1 MLSSQP
7 RSAPVAAAKAQIKKQ
22 LDWASQDLGAAAGTA
37 GKGSAPTRPRCW
49 LAHFLQWAQPAGADS
64 MVQRDPG
71 SCSISHAASA
81 KSPERWSGGGGDS
94 PHSRDWITSGPCV
107 CDEPR
112 SPSSPPLCY
121 CTNHEPTPPSQL
133 GGELR
138 PLQPLSLLDLVLGAP
153 AKLLPG
159 RWCPLPWV
167 HLISVTRIPV
177 NLRPAWCL
185 QQSRLHVP
193 RLVRWLLGQSRA
205 GGDNLWHV
213 CQRWHVS
220 WFSVALALPRSWPP
234 VREALHL
241 NLILNEAS

>member
-193 RLVRWLLGQSRA
+193 RLVMACHDHLRPS
-205 GGDNLWHV
+205 
-213 CQRWHVS
+213 
-220 WFSVALALPRSWPP
+220 PRSCQSPAPRTPP
-234 VREALHL
+234 SWLEPGRGSFGADQRTKKADQHL
-241 NLILNEAS
+241 PGV